1 MQYNSVCRQ
10 TALIR
15 LSKKKQISN
24 FGCDLDQLRYT
35 RKGNRNK
42 SESQEAA
49 VQRIR
54 PDNSKR
60 RHQIDP
66 NRMFGLALRYLLPK
80 TSLKK
85 PYLSGLRP
93 LSSATSATKPS
104 IAGKTSG
111 STSKLGVNL
120 PSVCT
125 GHWPAADERKRQTT
139 QVGKQCTNQNN
150 TRQTARQVVQ
160 TATLLSYDLLPINP
174 RPSFS
179 ERSFHMENASR

>member
-111 STSKLGVNL
+111 STSKLESTCHQFAL
-120 PSVCT
+120 AT
-125 GHWPAADERKRQTT
+125 GLLQMKE
-139 QVGKQCTNQNN
+139 N
-150 TRQTARQVVQ
+150 ARQLRLANSAQ
-160 TATLLSYDLLPINP
+160 TKTTLGRRRDKWYKP
-174 RPSFS
+174 RHSCPTTFYQ
-179 ERSFHMENASR
+179 